1 MLGNSDGSII
11 IEVDLNDKDYES
23 RLKSMEGKTKS
34 FGTQLKSLLSAVGI
48 TKAVSAG
55 FNAMKS
61 SIGSAMD
68 RIDTMEQFTR
78 TMTTMTGSSKIA
90 EQALAKIKDT
100 VTGTAYGLDVAAQ
113 SCQKF
118 VTSGMSMDKAT
129 GQVKTWADAVAFYG
143 DGTNE
148 TYANVTDAIAKMVA
162 QGKVQGDQLDRLTD
176 AGIPAVQLF
185 ADATGRSFSDVREA
199 LSDGSISS
207 EEFLNVLQDAMEKE
221 LTSLRPL
228 MVLPKRQALPGR
240 GLLII

>member
-1 MLGNSDGSII
+1 
-11 IEVDLNDKDYES
+11 
-23 RLKSMEGKTKS
+23 
-34 FGTQLKSLLSAVGI
+34 
-48 TKAVSAG
+48 
-55 FNAMKS
+55 
-61 SIGSAMD
+61 MD
-68 RIDTMEQFTR
+68 RIDTMDQFTR

-176 AGIPAVQLF
+176 AGIPAAAVCGC
-185 ADATGRSFSDVREA
+185 DWP
-199 LSDGSISS
+199 
-207 EEFLNVLQDAMEKE
+207 EFL
-221 LTSLRPL
+221 
-228 MVLPKRQALPGR
+228 
-240 GLLII
+240 